1 MKSSE
6 QRIQGRARRKKGLRK
21 RLFGTSDRPRLSVS
35 RSHKNISAQ
44 IIDDLRGVT
53 LAQASTRN
61 TDVRSSIVYGG
72 NIEAAKVVGR
82 MLAERAKAA
91 GIQRVCFDRN
101 GYRFHGR
108 IKGLADAAREAGL
121 EI

>member
-61 TDVRSSIVYGG
+61 TDVRSSIAYGG